1 MKHTKV
7 LLPNFPRSNLEQLQI
22 SIAFRLNYNL
32 CDLLLSASF
41 FFIVERTILE
51 YPPVIE
57 SISGDSGDFLA
68 PGDRIH
74 QINGISTIGLTN
86 EQVLNILMC
95 HRDENAVI
103 EIEYSLPDYCKRIEN

>member
-1 MKHTKV
+1 MI
-7 LLPNFPRSNLEQLQI
+7 I
-22 SIAFRLNYNL
+22 SILF
-32 CDLLLSASF
+32 SF
-41 FFIVERTILE
+41 VERAILD

-103 EIEYSLPDYCKRIEN
+103 EIEYSLPDYCKRIESLFKTHILKLIN

>member
-1 MKHTKV
+1 MKKTLKCFCPIFHAQT
-7 LLPNFPRSNLEQLQI
+7 FANLKNYRFQSL
-22 SIAFRLNYNL
+22 FRVKYNL
-32 CDLLLSASF
+32 CESF
-41 FFIVERTILE
+41 LFVERTILE

-103 EIEYSLPDYCKRIEN
+103 EIEYSLPDYCKRKIEN